1 MNTLNALTFGILGLV
16 MEIVPL
22 LFPSWFPRNSADQ
35 ASARALWL
43 GLMGAVQVAL
53 AAGFI
58 VRSHVLPVFARLAS
72 SVPAGRQSS
81 LPLPVA
87 RGVSGR

>member
-1 MNTLNALTFGILGLV
+1 MNTLNALTFGILGMF
-16 MEIVPL
+16 MEILLV

-53 AAGFI
+53 AVGFL
-58 VRSHVLPVFARLAS
+58 VRAYVFPMFGRFAS
-72 SVPAGRQSS
+72 SVPAGRS

-87 RGVSGR
+87 RGVTGR

>member
-1 MNTLNALTFGILGLV
+1 MNTLNALTFGILGMF
-16 MEIVPL
+16 MEILLV

-53 AAGFI
+53 AVGFL
-58 VRSHVLPVFARLAS
+58 VRAHVFPMFGRFAS
-72 SVPAGRQSS
+72 SVPAGRS

-87 RGVSGR
+87 RGVTGR

>member
-1 MNTLNALTFGILGLV
+1 MNTLNALTFGILGLL
-16 MEIVPL
+16 MEIVPV

-43 GLMGAVQVAL
+43 GLMGAVQVAV
-53 AAGFI
+53 AAGFL
-58 VRSHVLPVFARLAS
+58 VRAYVFPMVARFAFL
-72 SVPAGRQSS
+72 VPSGRS

-87 RGVSGR
+87 RGVTGR